1 MKPGLPA
8 KIFADIRTDIIMEI
22 YPIGSRLPP
31 ERDLAGRYKA
41 SRFAVREAIAM
52 LAQNGFVET
61 HPQSGTYV
69 MDFFRNGSLDTLVQ
83 TLRIRRAIDKKTID
97 SLLKFRFVT
106 ETDAAAE
113 AALRVK
119 DSDIEYLRQNLSIKK
134 ENPADISLLTE
145 CDYDFHYKIILISD
159 NIISRLVFKSFK
171 PIYSF
176 FTEFFYSLPGAAV
189 TSLQLNKEFLKA
201 LERKDALLSSRKM
214 ADILKFG
221 EQKVYDAIN
230 KGEQLILL

>member
-1 MKPGLPA
+1 MKSGLPA
-8 KIFADIRTDIIMEI
+8 KIFDDMRTDIIKEI

-31 ERDLAGRYKA
+31 ERELSGRYKA

-83 TLRIRRAIDKKTID
+83 TLRIRRTIDKKTID

-113 AALRVK
+113 AALRVT
-119 DSDIEYLRQNLSIKK
+119 DSDIDYLKKNLSIKK
-134 ENPADISLLTE
+134 KNPANISLLTE
-145 CDYDFHYKIILISD
+145 CDYDFHYKIIIISD
-159 NIISRLVFKSFK
+159 NIINRLIFKSFR
-171 PIYSF
+171 PIYAF
-176 FTEFFYSLPGAAV
+176 FTEFFYSLPGAAT
-189 TSLQLNKEFLKA
+189 TSLQLNRKFLKA
-201 LERKDALLSSRKM
+201 LERKDTLSSSRAM

-221 EQKVYDAIN
+221 EQKVYDVIN

>member
-1 MKPGLPA
+1 MKSGLPA
-8 KIFADIRTDIIMEI
+8 KIFDDIRTDIIMEV

-83 TLRIRRAIDKKTID
+83 TLRIRRSIDKKTID

-113 AALRVK
+113 AALRVTH
-119 DSDIEYLRQNLSIKK
+119 SDMEYLRQNLSIKK
-134 ENPADISLLTE
+134 ENPADTPLLTE

-159 NIISRLVFKSFK
+159 NIISRLVFKSFR

-176 FTEFFYSLPGAAV
+176 FTEFFYSLPGTAA
-189 TSLQLNKEFLKA
+189 TSLQLNGEFLKA
-201 LERKDALLSSRKM
+201 LEKKDARLSSRKM